1 MQPLYFVDKRVDLYV
16 MVPALRQAQ
25 VTVPH
30 IEMLS
35 KTNKINFIVQSPASD
50 NSVRSNG

>member
-16 MVPALRQAQ
+16 IVL
-25 VTVPH
+25 VTEPVEGPVPH

-35 KTNKINFIVQSPASD
+35 KTIKINFIVQSPASD
-50 NSVRSNG
+50 NSVRSSG